1 MPDTSAATPPALEGL
16 WQPLRA
22 ELSGEAAPPMVLER
36 MTLTLR
42 SGRYTVHFGGEI
54 SDRGSFTHAASEPHA
69 TLTLRGEHG
78 ANAGRTIPAIFQL
91 VGDRLRIC
99 YGLDG
104 QLPASFATNAS
115 SRLYLV
121 TYRRTSA

>member
-1 MPDTSAATPPALEGL
+1 MSAPHPLEGL
-16 WQPLRA
+16 WQPIRA

-42 SGRYTVHFGGEI
+42 SGRYAVHFGGEI
-54 SDRGSFTHAASEPHA
+54 SDRGSFTPASSEPHA
-69 TLTLRGEHG
+69 TLTLTGEHG

-99 YGLDG
+99 FGLDG
-104 QLPASFATNAS
+104 KLPTAFATDTTA
-115 SRLYLV
+115 RLYLV

>member
-1 MPDTSAATPPALEGL
+1 MSDSTAHPLEGL
-16 WQPLRA
+16 WQPLKA
-22 ELSGEAAPPMVLER
+22 ELSGESAPPMVLER

-42 SGRYTVHFGGEI
+42 SGRYTVHFGGEV
-54 SDRGSFTHAASEPHA
+54 SDQGTYAHAAGDPHA
-69 TLTLRGEHG
+69 TLTLFGNKG

-99 YGLDG
+99 YGLEG
-104 QLPASFATNAS
+104 ALPPAFATAS
-115 SRLYLV
+115 ATRYYLV